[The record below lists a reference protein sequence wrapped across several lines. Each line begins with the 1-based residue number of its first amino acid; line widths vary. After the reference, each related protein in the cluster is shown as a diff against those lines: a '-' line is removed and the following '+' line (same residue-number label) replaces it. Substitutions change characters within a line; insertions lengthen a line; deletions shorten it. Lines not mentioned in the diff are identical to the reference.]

1 MPRLSQWLVR
11 TALIYLLLGFSV
23 GALLL
28 AHKGIPW
35 QPLLWRWLP
44 AHIEFLLMGWVVQLT
59 MGVAFWILPRFWQ
72 RARRPWEG
80 FVYLA
85 WLLLNLGIWL
95 VVAGTPEDLWPKL
108 RNFWIELGFVL
119 NVDAPQIGVLETD
132 WAEDRAKIEQSVAL
146 ACRKRGMPQ
155 ERLDQLV
162 SGIQRQIGEKIG
174 VEGIS
179 GSGVW

>member
-35 QPLLWRWLP
+35 HPLLWRWLP

-95 VVAGTPEDLWPKL
+95 VVAGTVLGTGRWLLWAG
-108 RNFWIELGFVL
+108 R
-119 NVDAPQIGVLETD
+119 AAETGAIMAFIVHS
-132 WAEDRAKIEQSVAL
+132 WPRIMS
-146 ACRKRGMPQ
+146 RH
-155 ERLDQLV
+155 
-162 SGIQRQIGEKIG
+162 
-174 VEGIS
+174 
-179 GSGVW
+179 